1 MVRSGLQEP
10 EHDWQTP
17 RVSPYRLAAHLVSA
31 FTIYSGLVWT
41 ALDLAQPKPLLASAN
56 ALGRTHGRVIR
67 SRMLPLAALVAVT
80 ATSGAFVA
88 GMDAGRAYNTFP
100 LMGGRLVPEEYWS
113 ESLPVLRNSFEN
125 TAAVQ
130 FHHRVL
136 ATLTATAVLTLW
148 PMVLRSSA
156 PQGVVRSMNLVVG
169 VTVVQFALGIWTLL
183 EYVPVH
189 LGSLHQAN
197 ALNLFTTVLLT
208 LHSIRPPAL
217 GPLSLASARFG
228 APVAALGIMS
238 IGMAVTTHY

>member
-10 EHDWQTP
+10 EHEWQTP

-41 ALDLAQPKPLLASAN
+41 ALDLAQPKPLLAA
-56 ALGRTHGRVIR
+56 ADAVGRVHGRVIR
-67 SRMLPLAALVAVT
+67 SRMLPLSLLVAVT

-100 LMGGRLVPEEYWS
+100 LMAGQIVPEEYWS
-113 ESLPVLRNSFEN
+113 DKLSALRNTFEN

-136 ATLTATAVLTLW
+136 ATLTTTAVLVLW
-148 PMVLRSSA
+148 PLVRRSEAPLGVKRSVDLVL
-156 PQGVVRSMNLVVG
+156 G
-169 VTVVQFALGIWTLL
+169 VTAAQFALGIWTLL

-197 ALNLFTTVLLT
+197 ALNLFTAVLVA
-208 LHSIRPPAL
+208 LHALRPPSMGPISVAL
-217 GPLSLASARFG
+217 GRFG
-228 APVAALGIMS
+228 APLAALGVLS
-238 IGMAVTTHY
+238 IGVGVTTQY

>member
-41 ALDLAQPKPLLASAN
+41 ALDLSRPKPLLAA
-56 ALGRTHGRVIR
+56 AETLGHIHGRAIR
-67 SRMLPLAALVAVT
+67 SRMLPLSLLVAIT

-100 LMGGRLVPEEYWS
+100 LMGGRLIPEEYWS
-113 ESLPVLRNSFEN
+113 DTLPVLRNMFEN
-125 TAAVQ
+125 TPAVQ

-136 ATLTATAVLTLW
+136 ATLTTTAVLLLW
-148 PMVLRSSA
+148 PMVRRSAA
-156 PQGVVRSMNLVVG
+156 PPGIKRSMDLVLG
-169 VTVVQFALGIWTLL
+169 VTAAQFALGIWTLL

-197 ALNLFTTVLLT
+197 ALNLFTAVLIT
-208 LHSIRPPAL
+208 LHTLRPPSMGPISFLL
-217 GPLSLASARFG
+217 GRFG
-228 APVAALGIMS
+228 APVAALGILS
-238 IGMAVTTHY
+238 VGWGVTAQY